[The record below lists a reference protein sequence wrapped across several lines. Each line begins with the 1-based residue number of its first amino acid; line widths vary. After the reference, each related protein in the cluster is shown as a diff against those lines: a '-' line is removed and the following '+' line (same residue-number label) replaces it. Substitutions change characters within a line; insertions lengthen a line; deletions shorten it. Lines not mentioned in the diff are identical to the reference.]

1 MKREMGLRHEGK
13 PNNEKVK
20 DRGGEK
26 RRGQPRI
33 IKREADY
40 NPSLVRKITV
50 RLQLT
55 YPVKNYEFYN
65 RTL

>member
-13 PNNEKVK
+13 PNSEKVK

-33 IKREADY
+33 IKRVT

-50 RLQLT
+50 RFFFFT
-55 YPVKNYEFYN
+55 EI
-65 RTL
+65 